1 MAAPVRRQEFRLG
14 LSLGLGLVAI
24 VAAVLT
30 AGLGASEAQAAPQP
44 VLKMPKYQ
52 IVGDEV
58 TDPPRMAQ
66 ERKQF
71 ETAYETFKKA
81 ASEYQTEVKEY
92 ISGQVTGKQRTLAAG
107 YQAQID
113 KLDQEQFDLRRE
125 AIARLES
132 FIYRHRDH
140 DVYTPDAL
148 FRLAELYYED
158 TIAAYN
164 RASDNFSREMD
175 LYNRGKLLDMPTD
188 AKRDFSRS
196 IAIYKYLHWAPEG
209 TPMEPLSG
217 KLAGII
223 LEKRWFNHKQSDV
236 AMYLQGFC
244 EFEMRE
250 ADPKFEKKAVDT
262 LGAMEDHYPK
272 SKYVPEA
279 WLRVGEIH
287 FDNNEYE
294 EAAKAYGRAAAKAK
308 ELGDNKNYSLALYKL
323 GWSMFQLYKYAD
335 AVRYFQQLIE
345 FEDEVA
351 AANAAEKDESK
362 KKKAGFDLRKEAIE
376 YLAKSLAEPSWDDDT
391 CDDFGSETTK
401 GECAIVDPRARPIL
415 YTACV
420 LEPESTPEMAKWA
433 APFRDKKEVS
443 DGLKRNFES
452 RESVRKSLIT
462 DKPYVYDILKMYG
475 ETLFNQREDDY
486 YWQAVRVM
494 RYVIGKWPQARDAQD
509 MQRKVI
515 QSLDILA
522 RAGASYELLLAK
534 DPKDDGAR
542 IGLQMARQAELWQI
556 DERNVYLQKFGKKS
570 EWYAK
575 WGTDKDL
582 AAQVDDFTGQ
592 IRWQFALLNHAA
604 AQRLKLE
611 GKFDE
616 AFKKY
621 AEAGAAYEE
630 LLKADPD
637 APNAYKIAWTL
648 AECWYWAGVQCTAAR
663 MDGELIVVD
672 GQLAPTL
679 PDQLPT
685 VRQACVNMHKSID
698 YYGMVRDWKGPHSKD
713 EKGQVMEKTEEAA
726 WSSIDAAERVLSA
739 KASFPKGD
747 PEYMEVMSLPSIRP
761 SGDQDKADIAAADAL
776 NLKEPKRVTRLVID
790 PVAVEWILAADGYV
804 AMSAKY
810 PSAEDPRRSEKLS
823 LKAAELLYKNRH
835 FDPWL
840 DGATPKTP
848 PDFWS
853 ARLRFRKILNDFPG
867 TAAAAE
873 AVKNILTTFGIEKDM
888 AALESFTEELEKKGW
903 LSKKDTEILRGQIRD
918 FKLDQLA
925 QRAMAQFGDAKSQ
938 EAAAMAL
945 TDPDQAGEALKK
957 ARSIYEVAGDEY
969 RKLRD
974 DTDDVKTKRLA
985 LVNAVNAYYKAEKWD
1000 KCIETLGM
1008 AEEILRAA
1016 LKDPKWEQKP
1026 VEAKTVK
1033 GAKKDPKAAERAA
1046 DAQSK
1051 EKEEIVKGLEEV
1063 LEIRADLNYKFFK
1076 IEETIKDFVLLY
1088 QNKPD
1093 GPRADEYLQS
1103 AAQMAF
1109 YNSNWDKAVELNREM
1124 ISRFD
1129 KSADAKKQLTVKD
1142 ALWQIQT
1149 IWRARYEQD
1158 SKAKSL
1164 DKARTDTAK
1173 QIESLDAFI
1182 GRYQSDKATLGKVF
1196 RAMGMVA
1203 EIYRR
1208 DGDKGSANRTF
1219 NRIIDL
1225 YNANK
1230 DDIKRW
1236 NDAVK
1241 GDASVTAEQRTA
1253 ATAAASAAAQATFM
1267 LMQPRFDGFLDMKLL
1282 ENAKLPAAKRMGD
1295 LQTQVKKMLDV
1306 LQGPEVKFKAP
1317 DGSQA
1322 SMRCGECPMA
1332 GPNMAPCRA
1341 SVCKPEAQANGLY
1354 DEYYTAVASYNSQ
1367 NWSYAAFLYR
1377 ARMLKHF
1384 AKTIYKAPR
1393 PADMTDA
1400 EVEIYEEFLEKL
1412 GATYENRAIRDLG
1425 AALLDAETKGVVN
1438 NWVTELRSEMNKYK
1452 PKEYP
1457 LLRDE
1462 MRVDAN
1468 PEGTLPQVEKE
1479 LR

>member
-1 MAAPVRRQEFRLG
+1 MAKIG
-14 LSLGLGLVAI
+14 LAAGALLALAGGLDAR
-24 VAAVLT
+24 
-30 AGLGASEAQAAPQP
+30 EAQAAPPP
-44 VLKMPKYQ
+44 VLRMPKYQ
-52 IVGDEV
+52 ATAGDDM
-58 TDPPRMAQ
+58 TDPPRLAQ
-66 ERKQF
+66 EKKQF
-71 ETAYETFKKA
+71 ESAYENFKKA
-81 ASEYQTEVKEY
+81 AAEYQSEVKEY
-92 ISGQVTGKQRTLAAG
+92 IQGQVTGKQKTLAAG

-164 RASDNFSREMD
+164 RASDNFAREMD
-175 LYNRGKLLDMPTD
+175 LYNRGKLLDMPSD

-196 IAIYKYLHWAPEG
+196 IAIYKYLHWVPEG
-209 TPMEPLSG
+209 TPMDPLSG

-223 LEKRWFNHKQSDV
+223 LDKRWPNHKQSDV

-250 ADPKFEKKAVDT
+250 ADLKFEKKAVDT
-262 LGAMEDHYPK
+262 LAAMEDHYPK
-272 SKYVPEA
+272 SRYVPEA

-294 EAAKAYGRAAAKAK
+294 DAAKAYGRAATKAK

-351 AANAAEKDESK
+351 AANAAEKDETK
-362 KKKAGFDLRKEAIE
+362 KKKSGFDLRKEAIE
-376 YLAKSLAEPSWDDDT
+376 YLAKSLAEPSWDDDS

-420 LEPESTPEMAKWA
+420 LEPEATPEMAKWA
-433 APFRDKKEVS
+433 APFKDKKEVS
-443 DGLKRNFES
+443 DGLARNYEA
-452 RESVRKSLIT
+452 RNSVRKSLIS
-462 DKPYVYDILKMYG
+462 DKAYVYDILKMYG

-494 RYVIGKWPQARDAQD
+494 RYVIGKWPLARDAQD

-534 DPKDDGAR
+534 DPKDEGAR
-542 IGLQMARQAELWQI
+542 IGLLMARQAEAAQI
-556 DERNVYLQKFGKKS
+556 EERNVYLQKFGKKS

-575 WGTDKDL
+575 WGSDKDL
-582 AAQVDDFTGQ
+582 AAQVDDFTGN

-604 AQRLKLE
+604 AQKLKAQGNFE
-611 GKFDE
+611 E

-621 AEAGAAYEE
+621 AEAGAAYED
-630 LLKADPD
+630 LLKADPE

-663 MDGELIVVD
+663 NADGELIVVE
-672 GQLAPTL
+672 GQLAPT
-679 PDQLPT
+679 PPEQLPT
-685 VRQACVNMHKSID
+685 LRQACVNMHKSID
-698 YYGMVRDWKGPHSKD
+698 YYTMVRDWKGPKSKD
-713 EKGQVMEKTEEAA
+713 DKGQVMEKTEEAA
-726 WSSIDAAERVLSA
+726 WSAIDAAERVLSA

-747 PEYMEVMSLPSIRP
+747 PEYMDVMSLPTIRP
-761 SGDQDKADIAAADAL
+761 SSDQDKADLAAAES
-776 NLKEPKRVTRLVID
+776 LKEPKRVTRLNID

-804 AMSAKY
+804 VMSEKY
-810 PSAEDPRRSEKLS
+810 PSAEDPRRAEKLS
-823 LKAAELLYKNRH
+823 LKAAELLYKNRN

-840 DGATPKTP
+840 EGATPKTP

-853 ARLRFRKILNDFPG
+853 ARLRFRKILTKFPG
-867 TAAAAE
+867 TSVADE
-873 AVKNILTTFGIEKDM
+873 AVKNLLASFGIEADIP
-888 AALESFTEELEKKGW
+888 ALEAFTFEMKGKGWISEKAGKELEKKI
-903 LSKKDTEILRGQIRD
+903 IL
-918 FKLDQLA
+918 FKQDRMFEKANALFEDAQSLEKSSMAGADPDKNGEQLA
-925 QRAMAQFGDAKSQ
+925 TARQKFAAAGDAY
-938 EAAAMAL
+938 A
-945 TDPDQAGEALKK
+945 
-957 ARSIYEVAGDEY
+957 
-969 RKLRD
+969 KLRVD
-974 DTDDVKTKRLA
+974 AEKVEVKRVA
-985 LVNAVNAYYKAEKWD
+985 LLNAVTAYYRAEQWD
-1000 KCIETLGM
+1000 KCIEALGL
-1008 AEEILRAA
+1008 AEEILREA
-1016 LKDPKWEQKP
+1016 LKDPKWDAKP
-1026 VEAKTVK
+1026 PEIKPGK
-1033 GAKKDPKAAERAA
+1033 GGKKDKAAAEKATKKPG
-1046 DAQSK
+1046 DPPPETK
-1051 EKEEIVKGLEEV
+1051 EDIVKGLEEV

-1093 GPRADEYLQS
+1093 GPRADYYLS
-1103 AAQMAF
+1103 AAAQMAF
-1109 YNSNWDKAVELNREM
+1109 YNSNWDKAIELNREL
-1124 ISRFD
+1124 INRFE
-1129 KSADAKKQLTVKD
+1129 KEGEAKKQVAVKD

-1149 IWRARYEQD
+1149 IWRARYDQD
-1158 SKAKSL
+1158 TKAKSFE
-1164 DKARTDTAK
+1164 KARNDTAK
-1173 QIESLDAFI
+1173 QIDALDAFI
-1182 GRYQSDKATLGKVF
+1182 SRYQADKATLAMVF
-1196 RAMGMVA
+1196 RAMGMIA
-1203 EIYRR
+1203 EIYKR
-1208 DGDKGSANRTF
+1208 DGDKNNANRTY

-1236 NDAVK
+1236 AEAPK
-1241 GDASVTAEQRTA
+1241 GDATVSNEQRTA
-1253 ATAAASAAAQATFM
+1253 AGAAASAAAQATFM
-1267 LMQPRFDGFLDMKLL
+1267 LMQPRYEAFLDMKLV

-1295 LQTQVKKMLDV
+1295 LQNQVKKMLDV

-1322 SMRCGECPMA
+1322 SMRCGECPIA

-1341 SVCKPEAQANGLY
+1341 SVCKPDPKENGLY
-1354 DEYYTAVASYNSQ
+1354 DEYYTAVASFGSQ

-1377 ARMLKHF
+1377 ARMLKFF
-1384 AKTIYKAPR
+1384 AKTIYKAPQ
-1393 PADMTDA
+1393 PPDLTEA
-1400 EVEIYEEFLEKL
+1400 ELEAYMEFLEKL

-1425 AALLDAETKGVVN
+1425 AALLDAEAKGVVN
-1438 NWVTELRSEMNKYK
+1438 AWVTELRSEMNKYK

-1462 MRVDAN
+1462 IRVDAN